1 MKFRRKIYCCYSVE
15 LRDYLYQCGIKYEI
29 CALNPN
35 SNTMFWAYVRDKKLD
50 KVLTDWS
57 NRKD

>member
-15 LRDYLYQCGIKYEI
+15 LRDYLYQRGIKYEI

-35 SNTMFWAYVRDKKLD
+35 SNAMFWAYVRDNKLD

>member
-1 MKFRRKIYCCYSVE
+1 MRYKRKLFCCYSVD
-15 LRDYLYQCGIKYEI
+15 LRDYLYQHGVKYEI

-35 SNTMFWAYVRDKKLD
+35 TQTMFWAYVRDEKLD
-50 KVLTDWS
+50 KALTEWS